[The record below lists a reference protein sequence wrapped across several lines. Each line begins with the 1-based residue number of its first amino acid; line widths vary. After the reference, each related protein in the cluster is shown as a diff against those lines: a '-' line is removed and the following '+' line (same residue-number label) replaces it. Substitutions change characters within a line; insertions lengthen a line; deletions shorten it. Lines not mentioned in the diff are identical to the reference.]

1 MPFTFNSP
9 DTFVKNLIR
18 NNNNMKRKLKLGW
31 DFVSDVFNA
40 WSDHNCF
47 RLSAALSYYTLFSI
61 APLVVVVIAT
71 AGYFFGEQAITGVIF
86 NKANNIIGAQAASG
100 LQAMVKNA
108 YISRP
113 TSLSGVVS
121 VGVLVFSATVV
132 LTALQGSL
140 NTIWNVRIRADKGI
154 LYFVISRLLALIMLL
169 GIGIL
174 LVATIIINT
183 IWVAI
188 GDYLEKFIADYAFY
202 LIETGQLIISL
213 GTTTVLFAL
222 LFKYLPDAK
231 IKWNNVWIGAMTT
244 SVLFLLGRYLISFYL
259 GSTNITSL
267 YGAAGSV
274 ILLIVWINYSSWIF
288 FLGAEVVNV
297 VSLRKGEKV
306 IPSKIAEVYR
316 EVVEFI

>member
-1 MPFTFNSP
+1 MWNKIKPGWR
-9 DTFVKNLIR
+9 FVA
-18 NNNNMKRKLKLGW
+18 
-31 DFVSDVFNA
+31 DVFNA
-40 WSDHNCF
+40 WSDDNCF

-86 NKANNIIGAQAASG
+86 NKANNVIGTQAASG

-108 YISRP
+108 YISKP
-113 TSLSGVVS
+113 NSLSGVVS
-121 VGVLVFSATVV
+121 IGVLVFSATVV

-154 LYFVISRLLALIMLL
+154 LYFIISRLLALALL
-169 GIGIL
+169 LVIGVL
-174 LVATIIINT
+174 LVATIVINT

-188 GDYLEKFIADYAFY
+188 GDYLNRYIADYAFY
-202 LIETGQLIISL
+202 LIETGQLILSL
-213 GTTTVLFAL
+213 CTTTILFAL

-231 IKWNNVWIGAMTT
+231 IKWKNVWIGAMTT
-244 SVLFLLGRYLISFYL
+244 SILFLVGRYLISFYL

-288 FLGAEVVNV
+288 FLGAEVVHVIATN
-297 VSLRKGEKV
+297 KGEKV
-306 IPSKIAEVYR
+306 VPSRIAEVYR
-316 EVVEFI
+316 EVVEQLDVI

>member
-1 MPFTFNSP
+1 M
-9 DTFVKNLIR
+9 
-18 NNNNMKRKLKLGW
+18 LKKIKPSW
-31 DFVSDVFNA
+31 EFVSEVFNA
-40 WSDHNCF
+40 WSDDNCF
-47 RLSAALSYYTLFSI
+47 RLAAALSYYTLFSI

-86 NKANNIIGAQAASG
+86 SKANNIIGTQAASG

-121 VGVLVFSATVV
+121 VAVLIFSATVV

-154 LYFVISRLLALIMLL
+154 LYFVVSRLLALLMLL

-174 LVATIIINT
+174 LVATILINT
-183 IWVAI
+183 IWVAF
-188 GDYLEKFIADYAFY
+188 GDYLGRFIVDYAFY

-213 GTTTVLFAL
+213 ATTTILFAL

-231 IKWNNVWIGAMTT
+231 IKWKNIWIGAVTT
-244 SVLFLLGRYLISFYL
+244 SVLFLIGRYVISFYL
-259 GSTNITSL
+259 GSTNITTL

-288 FLGAEVVNV
+288 FLGAEVVHV
-297 VSLRKGEKV
+297 VSLRSGEKV

-316 EVVEFI
+316 EVVDQDHHIF